1 MEMQRRNW
9 KEYDEKLVR
18 RGELYISLD
27 LLENW
32 DEELSKMNSGK
43 VGESFE
49 FPQTSIQFL
58 ACSFSSVQADRRLY
72 KKTVRIHT
80 KAKDY
85 RLLHHLHL

>member
-9 KEYDEKLVR
+9 KEYDEKLVQ

-27 LLENW
+27 FLENW

-58 ACSFSSVQADRRLY
+58 ACSFSSVQAGPVGPVHIGL
-72 KKTVRIHT
+72 
-80 KAKDY
+80 
-85 RLLHHLHL
+85 